1 MDEFQLM
8 RDAASNANA
17 FAELYHL
24 HVSRVYRYH
33 MAHTDNAQDTEDL
46 TAQTF
51 MTALEGLHSFRGNDS
66 FAAWVM
72 GIATQKRTR
81 NIRGSRRELPSDAV
95 LYYQG
100 SGLPTDRSA
109 MQRMEI
115 ESISRA
121 LKQISSDRAEA
132 IILYF
137 FGNLSSSEIGSVLKK
152 SPATTEMLISR
163 GLHDLSTRT
172 SPIMHEEA
180 ERDHGLND
188 SNLEDNALPDKLT
201 NIAYK
206 IMPDPLFVS
215 ELEQALLAKHVP
227 KKVRTI
233 IPLQSLASFAGWL
246 ALIALGVFL
255 LNWRVVPP
263 PAAKKP
269 TATHTSNAES
279 VTLTEASR
287 SKVPSL
293 PKPSPIVRTT
303 NTPIPTLEYIVQ
315 AGDTCT
321 FIADR
326 YGVTIDQLIIFNRLN
341 SSCDIWVDQ
350 KLIIPIIATTP

>member
-1 MDEFQLM
+1 MDELQLM

-33 MAHTDNAQDTEDL
+33 MAHTDNAQDAEDL
-46 TAQTF
+46 TSQTF
-51 MTALEGLHSFRGNDS
+51 MTALEGLHAFRGGDS
-66 FAAWVM
+66 FAAWIM

-121 LKQISSDRAEA
+121 LKQIPADRAEA

-137 FGNLSSSEIGSVLKK
+137 FGNLSSSEINSVLKK
-152 SPATTEMLISR
+152 NTATTEMLISR

-172 SPIMHEEA
+172 SATLHEEA
-180 ERDHGLND
+180 EKDHGLND
-188 SNLEDNALPDKLT
+188 SNLEDDALPDKLT

-206 IMPDPLFVS
+206 ITPDPLFVS
-215 ELEQALLAKHVP
+215 ELELALLAKHVP

-233 IPLQSLASFAGWL
+233 MPLQPLASFAGWL
-246 ALIALGVFL
+246 ALIAMGIFL

-263 PAAKKP
+263 PATKKP
-269 TATHTSNAES
+269 TATQTSNAER
-279 VTLTEASR
+279 VALT
-287 SKVPSL
+287 KVSAIPST
-293 PKPSPIVRTT
+293 PKPKPTVRTT
-303 NTPIPTLEYIVQ
+303 NTLIPTQEYIVQ

-321 FIADR
+321 FIATR
-326 YGVTIDQLIIFNRLN
+326 FNVTIDQLIIFNRLN

-350 KLIIPIIATTP
+350 TLVIPIVITATP